1 MTFHLSLS
9 KFRQGDSKNPGD
21 SWGNHPRQWTT
32 TVHFP
37 AWLDLVRWS
46 TSDLVDYTYT
56 IYPQSMYFYHL
67 LPLSALSMGKFR
79 WSQQLSPRLVSHS
92 IGVGFF
98 AKASQTF
105 MTEGDIPVPW
115 TMGFFQSEH
124 GRHFWRLFHI
134 YVDVLLVFPMM
145 SHFFPIT
152 WLVFTYIY
160 IYMYI
165 YIYTLY
171 IYLYPQIVDLLEG
184 TQPKTRA
191 ACSSWTF

>member
-1 MTFHLSLS
+1 MLNTTATFRGCSSCLSYFARKLKS
-9 KFRQGDSKNPGD
+9 FIESQKRGGTNDVPSILEQIPPRWFKE
-21 SWGNHPRQWTT
+21 SWRFMRNHPRQWTT

-145 SHFFPIT
+145 SHFFP
-152 WLVFTYIY
+152 
-160 IYMYI
+160 
-165 YIYTLY
+165 
-171 IYLYPQIVDLLEG
+171 
-184 TQPKTRA
+184 
-191 ACSSWTF
+191 